1 MTDPLAEIRSAIDAE
16 HRAILAQADQDQ
28 KLLRECQAEKER
40 ARQHRQEYIFII
52 LMILI
57 MNLIVWIP

>member
-1 MTDPLAEIRSAIDAE
+1 MTDPLAEIPSAIDAE
-16 HRAILAQADQDQ
+16 RRAILAQ
-28 KLLRECQAEKER
+28 KER

-57 MNLIVWIP
+57 MNLIIWIP